1 MRLLLDTHILLWWM
15 AQSQQLTRRARS
27 TIIDADAVFV
37 SAVSAWEIAIKASIG
52 KLKTPDDLEIQMR
65 ANRFVEL
72 PVKIAH
78 AILAAELPRHH
89 SDPFDRMLV
98 AQAAAESL
106 TLLTA
111 DARLKTYGGSILLA

>member
-1 MRLLLDTHILLWWM
+1 M

-89 SDPFDRMLV
+89 GDSFDRMLV

-111 DARLKTYGGSILLA
+111 DARLKIYGGSILLA